1 MAILKAILI
10 PYGLDCNNNRMIGK
24 IVSKGTDNCN
34 LYNQGNE
41 LLVTI
46 GLENITVL
54 HCNNV
59 ILVSN
64 NDEIGKTKEIIN
76 ELSKNNEYKD
86 FL

>member
-1 MAILKAILI
+1 MVILKAILI
-10 PYGLDCNNNRMIGK
+10 LYGLDCNNNRMIGNV
-24 IVSKGTDNCN
+24 VSKKTDNCN

-46 GLENITVL
+46 GIKNITIL

-64 NDEIGKTKEIIN
+64 NNEISDTREVIN
-76 ELSKNNEYKD
+76 ELSKSDEYKD